1 MGEIARAMGLTPPG
15 PFLRQ
20 RYFLLALLAGAAFC
34 CALALSM
41 SPRPLSLA
49 QLLSWPFWSLAA
61 WQPLTEELIF
71 RGFLQGQLLERPW
84 GKRAIAGVSRA
95 NGLTTALFVLGHFW
109 HHPPLWALAV
119 AAPSLVFGYVRE
131 RDGSVYPA
139 IALHIIYNAG
149 YFGVTG
155 LP

>member
-15 PFLRQ
+15 PFLQ
-20 RYFLLALLAGAAFC
+20 ERYFLLALLAGVAFW

-41 SPRPLSLA
+41 PLRPLSLA

-61 WQPLTEELIF
+61 WQPLAEELIF
-71 RGFLQGQLLERPW
+71 RGALQGQLLECSW
-84 GKRAIAGVSRA
+84 GRRAIAGVSRA
-95 NGLTTALFVLGHFW
+95 NGLATTLFVLGHLW

-119 AAPSLVFGYVRE
+119 TAPSLVFGYVRE

-139 IALHIIYNAG
+139 IALHMVYNAG
-149 YFGVTG
+149 YFGLMG